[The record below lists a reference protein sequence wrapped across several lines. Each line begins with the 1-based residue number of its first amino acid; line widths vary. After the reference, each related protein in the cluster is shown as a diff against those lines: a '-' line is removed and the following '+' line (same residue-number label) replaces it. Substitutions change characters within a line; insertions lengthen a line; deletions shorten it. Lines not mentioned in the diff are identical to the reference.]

1 MSGGNSFISA
11 GSKHIGTWES
21 FTFEDQGNGKVAI
34 KAFDGHYVA
43 LDSYLLGIL
52 KGTSHSVSAA
62 GTFTLVDLGNNQ
74 LAIQADNG
82 KYLRADF
89 GGNAGLSAGSS
100 SIGNHQTFS
109 LIRR

>member
-1 MSGGNSFISA
+1 M
-11 GSKHIGTWES
+11 
-21 FTFEDQGNGKVAI
+21 
-34 KAFDGHYVA
+34 
-43 LDSYLLGIL
+43 
-52 KGTSHSVSAA
+52 
-62 GTFTLVDLGNNQ
+62 FTLVDLGNNQ